1 MVPPIRT
8 TWELSPEWVQQL
20 GKHHSVALRDA
31 IIALKRDDSAFRQQV
46 LEVGESRNERDRD
59 TWIDWVF
66 NFHDL
71 CAAGEDTV
79 KSQLVAQRT
88 HEAYLSTLADLE
100 LWAVHQYGGVKHHV
114 GAAQGGGG
122 SLAVRLRDVLP
133 RGALAPQIRRAA
145 RLLSGSEVQEA
156 LHELR
161 QPEVISLRRLIALHR
176 SSTSGEL
183 RQLVYTEMAKYD
195 AAEAASVTS
204 VDAWD
209 RLVPPLCRFR
219 VRAPGPTDQQRIL
232 LSPSAD
238 GSLPGD
244 LLNDTDILCA
254 TPLAPPTCVPCCAV
268 FLNFSHGIRPN
279 FCLSRMA
286 RGSAR
291 QHVLCVGRC
300 WSMIRRPGS
309 AAVRSCLRI

>member
-1 MVPPIRT
+1 MVPPPIRT

-122 SLAVRLRDVLP
+122 SLAVRLRDVLHWLM
-133 RGALAPQIRRAA
+133 GASTLTCMGTVKASQWTTADTFLGTKA
-145 RLLSGSEVQEA
+145 
-156 LHELR
+156 
-161 QPEVISLRRLIALHR
+161 QPHR
-176 SSTSGEL
+176 VNNSM
-183 RQLVYTEMAKYD
+183 QL
-195 AAEAASVTS
+195 
-204 VDAWD
+204 
-209 RLVPPLCRFR
+209 C
-219 VRAPGPTDQQRIL
+219 
-232 LSPSAD
+232 
-238 GSLPGD
+238 
-244 LLNDTDILCA
+244 
-254 TPLAPPTCVPCCAV
+254 
-268 FLNFSHGIRPN
+268 
-279 FCLSRMA
+279 
-286 RGSAR
+286 
-291 QHVLCVGRC
+291 
-300 WSMIRRPGS
+300 
-309 AAVRSCLRI
+309 